1 MPHGYIEDT
10 VIVSGT
16 TGAYESGGNLE
27 GINNKIPADPAKEG
41 GNLANV
47 ATYTNRIPSQGT
59 AVMAA
64 SLPVTIA
71 SDQSNVYVLGTVTV
85 NASSDL
91 NTNQLALEAGGH
103 LNIISSRTPTLGQA
117 TKAASIPVAIAS
129 DQGTHSVFAVI
140 HSDYI
145 DGAVACANITISN
158 TDSHQSAALSV
169 GKYMVTANVDVCIRT
184 ATNPTAVVTDAPC
197 WGSKGDRIG
206 IQVVASDKIAA
217 ISHDGASTGVVY
229 ISKATGH
236 S

>member
-103 LNIISSRTPTLGQA
+103 LNIISSRTPTMGQVA
-117 TKAASIPVAIAS
+117 MAASSPVVLAS
-129 DQGTHSVFAVI
+129 DQSNVYVRGIAD
-140 HSDYI
+140 SDYI
-145 DGAVACANITISN
+145 SGTVKCAVISITDGNSTQSNSLAAGRWMVSSNLAVSFA
-158 TDSHQSAALSV
+158 
-169 GKYMVTANVDVCIRT
+169 T
-184 ATNPTAVVTDAPC
+184 ATNPTVTIYDNPC
-197 WGSKGDRIG
+197 HATDRTG
-206 IQVVASDKIAA
+206 IEVVAENDKIAA
-217 ISHDGASTGVVY
+217 IRHGSDTGIVWL
-229 ISKATGH
+229 SKA
-236 S
+236 SA